1 MNKFSFEIIFSII
14 VVNSF
19 FIVSLIYLYS
29 YFHSINH
36 IVNTEVLMDYRI
48 QTINNLIIGINF
60 LLLYRDESIGTNITM
75 ISLIET
81 INTVEGNFR
90 EILNNISHKSN
101 IYSTLL
107 SYDTNDPCV
116 YFSGFNTY
124 YNLIT
129 CDEFMTNNGLSF
141 EISQIYNY
149 INIMY
154 GDYTDLSTRNTSIVK
169 EMFNAPE
176 LVSIM
181 VKNCFILRLYLTDLS
196 ATYSEEYQIEINNDI
211 TVIYVKFILYIII
224 LFSLVLVYRLYLMKR
239 IMRMVNNINRV
250 KVFFDDTVFKEK
262 IKSE

>member
-1 MNKFSFEIIFSII
+1 
-14 VVNSF
+14 
-19 FIVSLIYLYS
+19 
-29 YFHSINH
+29 
-36 IVNTEVLMDYRI
+36 
-48 QTINNLIIGINF
+48 
-60 LLLYRDESIGTNITM
+60 
-75 ISLIET
+75 
-81 INTVEGNFR
+81 
-90 EILNNISHKSN
+90 
-101 IYSTLL
+101 
-107 SYDTNDPCV
+107 
-116 YFSGFNTY
+116 
-124 YNLIT
+124 
-129 CDEFMTNNGLSF
+129 MTNNGLSF

-250 KVFFDDTVFKEK
+250 KVFFDDTVFKAK